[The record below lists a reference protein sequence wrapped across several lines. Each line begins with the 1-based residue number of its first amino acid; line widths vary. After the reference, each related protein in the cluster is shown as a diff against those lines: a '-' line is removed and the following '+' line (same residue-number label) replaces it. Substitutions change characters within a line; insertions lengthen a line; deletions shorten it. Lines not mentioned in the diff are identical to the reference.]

1 MTYDLQVVLTKVFN
15 IARKTKLLVIV
26 GSDFVFSFFVALFSF
41 NFVHDSVLLDSY
53 YLKLSVLAACM
64 RVFVFFMFGLYT
76 KSWRFASSREFKLV
90 YGVVFL
96 GSVFLA
102 VIGFGINFFLDQR
115 INLLPFILLEFMGV
129 FSLVFSFR
137 GFLRLLRDELMIVTK
152 KNKAKTLS
160 PVLVIGAG
168 SAGAM
173 LASENLKNPN
183 FNYDIKGFLDDDIT
197 KFNQYIHGVKVLGS
211 IDSLEK
217 YVNLFNVQDV
227 IIAIPSLASNR
238 IRDIVGNYL
247 DTSIRFKITPDL
259 HGLVDGKVRLSQLR
273 DVRIQDLLGRSEVN
287 EMIIDQ
293 NNNYIKDKVVLV
305 TGGGG
310 SIGSEICIQLLKF
323 SPARLIVFD
332 NCEDNVYQ
340 IDRKIRELFP
350 DFVNLISVV
359 GDVSRSD
366 DLERVFKSHH
376 IDLVFHAA
384 AYKHVP
390 LMEVNIK
397 SLLQNNVFGTKV
409 LLELSTKYLVERF
422 ILISTDKAV
431 NPANSMGASKRLC
444 ELFTLAYANNY
455 KLNFSVVR
463 FGNVLDSKG
472 SVVPLFREQIAKGGP
487 VTVTHP
493 DITRYFMTIPEASR
507 LVLQAGL
514 LSQGGE
520 VFTLDM
526 GEPIKILDLA
536 KDMIQ
541 LSNLNELDVPITF
554 TGLRAGEKM
563 YEELSYNVD
572 TIQKTL
578 HPKIFVDDE
587 LSTYMLKDLLSL
599 LDVLV
604 AVDSDLHIVLMQ
616 AVNKFK
622 CMV

>member
-1 MTYDLQVVLTKVFN
+1 
-15 IARKTKLLVIV
+15 
-26 GSDFVFSFFVALFSF
+26 
-41 NFVHDSVLLDSY
+41 
-53 YLKLSVLAACM
+53 
-64 RVFVFFMFGLYT
+64 
-76 KSWRFASSREFKLV
+76 
-90 YGVVFL
+90 
-96 GSVFLA
+96 
-102 VIGFGINFFLDQR
+102 
-115 INLLPFILLEFMGV
+115 
-129 FSLVFSFR
+129 
-137 GFLRLLRDELMIVTK
+137 
-152 KNKAKTLS
+152 
-160 PVLVIGAG
+160 
-168 SAGAM
+168 
-173 LASENLKNPN
+173 
-183 FNYDIKGFLDDDIT
+183 
-197 KFNQYIHGVKVLGS
+197 
-211 IDSLEK
+211 
-217 YVNLFNVQDV
+217 
-227 IIAIPSLASNR
+227 
-238 IRDIVGNYL
+238 
-247 DTSIRFKITPDL
+247 
-259 HGLVDGKVRLSQLR
+259 
-273 DVRIQDLLGRSEVN
+273 
-287 EMIIDQ
+287 
-293 NNNYIKDKVVLV
+293 
-305 TGGGG
+305 
-310 SIGSEICIQLLKF
+310 
-323 SPARLIVFD
+323 
-332 NCEDNVYQ
+332 
-340 IDRKIRELFP
+340 
-350 DFVNLISVV
+350 
-359 GDVSRSD
+359 
-366 DLERVFKSHH
+366 
-376 IDLVFHAA
+376 
-384 AYKHVP
+384 
-390 LMEVNIK
+390 MEVNIK

-409 LLELSTKYLVERF
+409 LLELSTKYSVERF

-526 GEPIKILDLA
+526 GEPIKILELA